1 MTKQERFQ
9 QLLSELS
16 GITEDVLVAR
26 TLKDR
31 IDELVTIAQED
42 EDGRSTYVQHF
53 LTLLAKDYSGPWEV
67 LPYAMYR
74 LRWPEILWRAEEA
87 LKELEAKGGS
97 PSSYGRYL
105 ETVVEAFDDAWPDAD
120 LWE

>member
-9 QLLSELS
+9 QLLSDFS

-26 TLKDR
+26 SLKDR
-31 IDELVTIAQED
+31 IDELVAIAQED
-42 EDGRSTYVQHF
+42 ENKRATYVQYF
-53 LTLLAKDYSGPWEV
+53 LTLLAKEYAGPWEV

-74 LRWPEILWRAEEA
+74 LRWPEILRRAEEA
-87 LKELEAKGGS
+87 LNDLEAKGGP